1 MSSLDRLPLEKPK
14 PKPTS
19 SASRT
24 PAPTGRA
31 APSAR
36 EVKQREEKRK
46 DSDDDGSDKE
56 SDKGLVR
63 ELIGEERGQENENDE
78 PLIVPAD
85 MAADF
90 RAYLDA
96 RAPKVQHASS
106 ASAPLSGGFASR
118 LRERVAPAAQVAP
131 RRSRPAPAAS
141 RDLYD
146 DDADEDHGGP
156 RYAGGG
162 SVRLAPMVIERALST
177 ASSVLGWVIAHEW
190 KMVRNRKEA
199 EVLAQA
205 IDAAMIEGLD
215 PETSDTLEILAR
227 RIAGLGEADRSG
239 NWAMCDAVQLP
250 TSASHLLD
258 LATLEKVARSAA
270 AFQRVEARAQP
281 KRTGGGFQ
289 QSRFT
294 RGRGRGRGGGQGAH
308 ASESAGQKTSRAGHA
323 AGAAAQ

>member
-1 MSSLDRLPLEKPK
+1 MSSLDRLPLENPK

-215 PETSDTLEILAR
+215 PETSDTLEILAPDR
-227 RIAGLGEADRSG
+227 RAGRGRPLG
-239 NWAMCDAVQLP
+239 QLGHVTP
-250 TSASHLLD
+250 SKSLHQLD